1 MKGLLL
7 VIDTSSREFKS
18 ASGLIARGACC
29 WSVDVL
35 FFLFLILDFFKAK
48 SPTFVGL
55 FMDKKSMLRNDVEN
69 FGARLSA
76 YATWH
81 YFVVRVASPRI

>member
-1 MKGLLL
+1 MVCFDKLSTGL
-7 VIDTSSREFKS
+7 SSPTYKVPELAEGLKKFKS

-55 FMDKKSMLRNDVEN
+55 FMDKKSMLRNGVEN
-69 FGARLSA
+69 FRRCGATS
-76 YATWH
+76 
-81 YFVVRVASPRI
+81 